1 MGIFRRVCEGLTWVR
16 AHRVLVRLASSHVTT
31 VFSFM
36 CTAVLAQSLT
46 CSVSQVTRLLT
57 VWTTR
62 GSTTG
67 RSKEVV
73 SQFCLRHHVQ
83 TNLGSHPTIPIGT
96 QGADRGGKV
105 AGEWRWPL
113 SAIQFRFLVYIF
125 TSACPSARW
134 RGTLALTQLYLL
146 YCIWRFWM
154 KGSKRPVWRY
164 CGCLRFLSCVTKPV
178 DVLAIV

>member
-1 MGIFRRVCEGLTWVR
+1 MGMFRRVCERLTWVR
-16 AHRVLVRLASSHVTT
+16 AHRVLVRLARSHVSA
-31 VFSFM
+31 VFSLM
-36 CTAVLAQSLT
+36 CTEVLAQSLT
-46 CSVSQVTRLLT
+46 CSVSQVIRLLT
-57 VWTTR
+57 VRTTR

-96 QGADRGGKV
+96 QGADRGSKV

-113 SAIQFRFLVYIF
+113 FAIQFRFVVYIF
-125 TSACPSARW
+125 TSACLSARW

-146 YCIWRFWM
+146 YCIGGFGWRDPRDLCEDTAVACAFC
-154 KGSKRPVWRY
+154 R
-164 CGCLRFLSCVTKPV
+164 
-178 DVLAIV
+178 A